1 MKKAAKVL
9 LALAGIAGAGAAG
22 YAAVNHYRNVND
34 KSKFVTEEDDPFED
48 EEDESPIRD
57 DFFDDET
64 TVGSDKKESESPY
77 IPEMGPDGE
86 EVPKAFLFA
95 SHMEYLDFADYQIQ
109 TKTREMTK
117 RLSSMYSLVSR
128 RNIKAEE
135 KEKRLKEMILPCLDD
150 CRVMSTTSAGVKG
163 VIHDGYSDDY
173 DAYYIFRGE
182 AIDQLREEEEGKNE

>member
-1 MKKAAKVL
+1 MRKLLCGLICVL
-9 LALAGIAGAGAAG
+9 LAQMSFGLTGCGGGVDNESHSEKVDPTKIQLNVGIFDGGLG
-22 YAAVNHYRNVND
+22 DEWMTRIKNR
-34 KSKFVTEEDDPFED
+34 FE
-48 EEDESPIRD
+48 
-57 DFFDDET
+57 
-64 TVGSDKKESESPY
+64 
-77 IPEMGPDGE
+77 
-86 EVPKAFLFA
+86 A
-95 SHMEYLDFADYQIQ
+95 DFADYQIQ
-109 TKTREMTK
+109 TRTREMTK

-182 AIDQLREEEEGKNE
+182 AIDQLRAEEEGKNE

>member
-22 YAAVNHYRNVND
+22 YAAVNHYRNGND
-34 KSKFVTEEDDPFED
+34 KCRLVTEEDDSFED
-48 EEDESPIRD
+48 EEDDPVRD
-57 DFFDDET
+57 DFFDDEGDDGT
-64 TVGSDKKESESPY
+64 ENKESESPY

-86 EVPKAFLFA
+86 EVPKTFLFA

-109 TKTREMTK
+109 MRTREMTK

>member
-22 YAAVNHYRNVND
+22 YVAVKHYRNRND
-34 KSKFVTEEDDPFED
+34 KCRFVTEEDDSFED
-48 EEDESPIRD
+48 EEDDPVRD
-57 DFFDDET
+57 DFFDDEGDDGT
-64 TVGSDKKESESPY
+64 EKKESESPY
-77 IPEMGPDGE
+77 IPEMGPDGDE
-86 EVPKAFLFA
+86 MPKAFLFA

-109 TKTREMTK
+109 MRTSEMTK
-117 RLSSMYSLVSR
+117 RLSNMYSLVSK

-150 CRVMSTTSAGVKG
+150 CRVMSNTSAGVKG

-182 AIDQLREEEEGKNE
+182 AIDQLRAEEEGKNE

>member
-22 YAAVNHYRNVND
+22 YVAVKHYRNGND
-34 KSKFVTEEDDPFED
+34 KCRFVTEEDDSFED
-48 EEDESPIRD
+48 EEDDPVRD
-57 DFFDDET
+57 DFFDDEGDDGT
-64 TVGSDKKESESPY
+64 EKKESESPY
-77 IPEMGPDGE
+77 IPEMGPDGDE
-86 EVPKAFLFA
+86 MPKAFLFA

-109 TKTREMTK
+109 MRTSEMTK
-117 RLSSMYSLVSR
+117 RLSNMYSLVSK

-150 CRVMSTTSAGVKG
+150 CRVMSNTSAGVKG

-182 AIDQLREEEEGKNE
+182 AIDQLRAEEEGKNE